1 MSPGVAI
8 LASGLVKRY
17 GKAPALTLPQL
28 AIQPGE
34 CVGLVGNNGAGKTTF
49 LRLVLDLIRPTE
61 GTVTLDGVLV
71 EGNAEWKPR
80 VGAFLD
86 AAFLVD
92 YLKPAE
98 YFRLVGGAYGLDAE
112 TIDQRVESY
121 ADFLGPA
128 TRDGSLLRD
137 LSTGNA
143 NKVGIVSAFLPQPG
157 LVILDE
163 PYANLDPGA
172 RIQLEGLIRRESAE
186 RGATVLVSSH
196 DLDHVVDVCTRVL
209 VLSEGRVV
217 RDTPSTP
224 DTLRELRA
232 FFAAGG
238 RQLEDAPR
246 VQGTAKGSDLFP

>member
-1 MSPGVAI
+1 MSSESLSVGVTVRAT
-8 LASGLVKRY
+8 GLVKRY
-17 GKAPALTLPQL
+17 GKVAALSLPQL
-28 AIQPGE
+28 DIQPGE

-49 LRLVLDLIRPTE
+49 LRLLLDLIRPTE
-61 GTVTLDGVLV
+61 GAVTLDGIQV
-71 EGNAEWKPR
+71 EGSAEWKTR

-86 AAFLVD
+86 PAFLVD
-92 YLKPAE
+92 YLKPDE

-112 TIDQRVESY
+112 TIDQRVTSY
-121 ADFLGPA
+121 ANFLGPA

-157 LVILDE
+157 LVMLDE

-172 RIQLEGLIRRESAE
+172 RIQLEGLIRRESTE

-209 VLSEGRVV
+209 VLAEGRVV

-238 RQLEDAPR
+238 RQLEHA
-246 VQGTAKGSDLFP
+246 ALE